1 MISET
6 TYYMRGHDWEM
17 VYVETMYDKERV
29 SGTLFDNI
37 QSITWTVKLGCWFK
51 QMQKNWILM
60 MMKFVQQTIE
70 WSP

>member
-51 QMQKNWILM
+51 QM
-60 MMKFVQQTIE
+60 
-70 WSP
+70 